1 MQPSGTTQGTRWK
14 IAASARSSSDRDGC
28 VLLDMERGV
37 FYGANPLGSRIW
49 EWIREKP
56 SGITFESL
64 VDLVAADDVEV
75 PRDQISRDLDEYLQR
90 LAGEGLLIRESFD
103 SSAV

>member
-1 MQPSGTTQGTRWK
+1 MKSLPTTQGTRWK

-49 EWIREKP
+49 ELIRENP
-56 SGITFESL
+56 SGITFDSL
-64 VDLVAADDVEV
+64 LDMVAADVEV
-75 PRDQISRDLDEYLQR
+75 PREQLSRDLDEYLQH
-90 LAGEGLLIRESFD
+90 LSGEGLLIRESFD
-103 SSAV
+103 SPTV